1 MDLNFGASKN
11 EVQPKTFS
19 AAKCLVVVDIVD
31 TVPELNDID
40 DLCSQECHGQRALSP
55 TCCRNSI

>member
-1 MDLNFGASKN
+1 MQPIVILDVGWILIFCASKN

-31 TVPELNDID
+31 TVPELNDLD
-40 DLCSQECHGQRALSP
+40 
-55 TCCRNSI
+55 